1 VGFFEDLQRV
11 RQEPAVRRLAQLRAR
26 DRELAEDALQQTYW
40 NVARVPHPETIRD
53 LRAFFCRALINEIR
67 RLLSQSAAVSVE
79 DIATTSDRQQI
90 STSSARTSL
99 SDVED
104 EVCSQTLAQA
114 LLARLKNNHSLLV
127 ASVPGRSPSHQRYK
141 TAVVAA
147 AASILRMLL
156 TQHVINADWNSVLKD
171 EYPDYL
177 DEHGVARNA
186 RDQRLS
192 RARRD
197 VVDVLKQIVSRGES
211 PGELSY

>member
-1 VGFFEDLQRV
+1 VRFFEDLQRV

-67 RLLSQSAAVSVE
+67 RLLAQPTAVSVE
-79 DIATTSDRQQI
+79 DIATTSDRQQM

-104 EVCSQTLAQA
+104 EVCSQTLAKA

-127 ASVPGRSPSHQRYK
+127 ASVPARSPSHQQYK

-147 AASILRMLL
+147 ATSILRMLL
-156 TQHVINADWNSVLKD
+156 TEHVINADWNSVLKD
-171 EYPDYL
+171 EYPAYL
-177 DEHGVARNA
+177 DEYGLSRNA
-186 RDQRLS
+186 KDQRLS